1 MLKEKRMMSDK
12 KVEIIAF
19 DYGATLDT
27 NGTHWYNIFYSEHIK
42 ENPFL
47 TDIELRQAYVYAER
61 TLSRERLVKQDD
73 TFRETLHKKVNLQM
87 EYLLHNHHIEEIEP
101 EQIKNIVDN
110 SYSVALHCTS
120 NAKKLLQNL
129 KNGYKLVMIS
139 NFYGNLQTVLVE
151 FGLRDFF
158 LCVAESAVVGYS
170 KPDERLFL
178 KAFESFDTDA
188 GRCMMIGDSYN
199 KDIIPAKRLG
209 YKTIWLK
216 GRPWQENPV
225 LTPLADE
232 TITDLS
238 ELERILI

>member
-1 MLKEKRMMSDK
+1 MMSDK

-47 TDIELRQAYVYAER
+47 TDIELRQAYIHAER

-225 LTPLADE
+225 STPLADE

>member
-1 MLKEKRMMSDK
+1 MSDK

-225 LTPLADE
+225 STPLADE

>member
-1 MLKEKRMMSDK
+1 MMSDK

-61 TLSRERLVKQDD
+61 TLSRERLVKEDD

-225 LTPLADE
+225 STPLADE

>member
-1 MLKEKRMMSDK
+1 MMSDK

-225 LTPLADE
+225 STPLADE

>member
-1 MLKEKRMMSDK
+1 MMSDK

-27 NGTHWYNIFYSEHIK
+27 NGTHWYNIFHSEHIK
-42 ENPFL
+42 ENPSL
-47 TDIELRQAYVYAER
+47 TDMELRQAYIHAER
-61 TLSRERLVKQDD
+61 TLSKEKLIKPDD
-73 TFRETLHKKVNLQM
+73 TFRETLYKKVNLQM
-87 EYLLHNHHIEEIEP
+87 EYLLHNHHIKEIEA
-101 EQIKNIVDN
+101 EQIRKIVDN
-110 SYSVALHCTS
+110 SYLVAVNCTR
-120 NAKKLLQNL
+120 NAKNLLQNL
-129 KNGYKLVMIS
+129 KNHYKLVMIS

-158 LCVAESAVVGYS
+158 SCVAESAVVGYS
-170 KPDERLFL
+170 KPDERLFV

-209 YKTIWLK
+209 YKTVWLK
-216 GRPWQENPV
+216 GRPWQENPSS
-225 LTPLADE
+225 TPLADE